1 MKVIIPESSEN
12 CINLHELTGDHLILG
27 YVKGKPFCVI
37 IEDSCGE
44 FIAVGS
50 TSYSEGSLT
59 DSFPSISEVIV
70 DLKEKFPDMTF
81 EAYE

>member
-12 CINLHELTGDHLILG
+12 CINLHELTGDYLIIG
-27 YVKGKPFCVI
+27 YVKGAPFCVI

-50 TSYSEGSLT
+50 ASYTEGPLT
-59 DSFPSISEVIV
+59 DPFPIISEVIV
-70 DLKEKFPDMTF
+70 DLKERFPDMIF

>member
-12 CINLHELTGDHLILG
+12 CINIHELTGDHLIIG
-27 YVKGKPFCVI
+27 YVKGSPFCVI

-50 TSYSEGSLT
+50 ASYNGGPFT
-59 DSFPSISEVIV
+59 DAFPSISEVIV
-70 DLKEKFPDMTF
+70 DLLERFPDMTF

>member
-1 MKVIIPESSEN
+1 MKVIVPESSEN
-12 CINLHELTGDHLILG
+12 CINIHELTGNYLIIG
-27 YVKGKPFCVI
+27 YVKDKPFCVI
-37 IEDSCGE
+37 IEDSCGD

-50 TSYSEGSLT
+50 ASYEEGPLT

-70 DLKEKFPDMTF
+70 DLKERFPDMTF

>member
-12 CINLHELTGDHLILG
+12 CINIHELTGDYLILG
-27 YVKGKPFCVI
+27 YVNGKPFCVI

-44 FIAVGS
+44 FIAIGS
-50 TSYSEGSLT
+50 TSYTNGPIT
-59 DSFPSISEVIV
+59 DPFPSISEVIV
-70 DLKEKFPDMTF
+70 DLKDTFPDMTF

>member
-12 CINLHELTGDHLILG
+12 CINLHELTVNHLIIG
-27 YVKGKPFCVI
+27 YVKGVPFSVI
-37 IEDSCGE
+37 IEYSYGE

-50 TSYSEGSLT
+50 TSYSEGPLT
-59 DSFPSISEVIV
+59 DAFPSIQEVIV